1 MWYPR
6 FKILSSDTRWWGHL
20 IEKKNMWEAVRATGW
35 LILKSLRGLVSLSLC
50 CQILLRG
57 WFAQRRTVVHR
68 LPSNTGGKENSIGAL
83 ETTRDCFKRLLPIW
97 AFFFLRERLWR
108 AHVLGAIK
116 MQELVGRERPRTKE
130 QGVRRWQK
138 WSSVFGGGNVTGWM
152 LF

>member
-1 MWYPR
+1 MWYLR

-97 AFFFLRERLWR
+97 AFFFLRERLDPKS
-108 AHVLGAIK
+108 LYGTLLNFFYNFLK
-116 MQELVGRERPRTKE
+116 MINIYIY
-130 QGVRRWQK
+130 WI
-138 WSSVFGGGNVTGWM
+138 SSFPSKFSFIPFYTIV
-152 LF
+152 